1 MIERTFQ
8 HVPGIGP
15 WREKSLWE
23 QGIRSWAAFPE
34 APQKPVVSRA
44 KDPVIRDW
52 IGRASAF
59 LEAGDLASLATL
71 LPNREHWRLTRMFGE
86 GAVYFDIETDGSE
99 QQNPTVVSLLD
110 AEGLHLFVRGENLE
124 ALPEA
129 LMRRP
134 IWVTFNGSCFDVPVL
149 REHFP
154 QLSRPPVHLD
164 LRFLGRRVGL
174 QGGLKQIEREVGLD
188 RSNALEGVGGMDAVL
203 LWRAWLETRDPA
215 VLQLLVEYNLYD
227 AINLRALLHRV
238 LDGLLDQSGFS
249 EDEEP
254 RFTEPDAP
262 DANLLVRPVL
272 EARVAGAA
280 VGVGGAD
287 ILARTRARYGMA

>member
-23 QGIRSWAAFPE
+23 QGIRTWASFPE
-34 APQKPVVSRA
+34 APKKPIVSRA
-44 KDPVIRDW
+44 KDPVIREW
-52 IGRASAF
+52 IAKASET
-59 LEAGDLASLATL
+59 LEADDLPGLATL
-71 LPNREHWRLTRMFGE
+71 LPAREHWRLARRFGE
-86 GAVYFDIETDGSE
+86 GAVFFDIETDGSE
-99 QQNPTVVSLLD
+99 RQLPTVVSLLD

-124 ALPEA
+124 ALPHA

-164 LRFLGRRVGL
+164 LRFMGRRIGL
-174 QGGLKQIEREVGLD
+174 QGGLKQIERGLGLD
-188 RSNALEGVGGMDAVL
+188 RSSAIDGVGGMDAVL
-203 LWRAWLETRDPA
+203 LWRAWLETRDPS
-215 VLQLLVEYNLYD
+215 VLQLLIEYNLYD
-227 AINLRALLHRV
+227 AINLRSLLHRV

-249 EDEEP
+249 SEEEP
-254 RFTEPDAP
+254 RFTDPETEDGSQM
-262 DANLLVRPVL
+262 VRTVL
-272 EARVAGAA
+272 ESRTGAA
-280 VGVGGAD
+280 VGAEGASV
-287 ILARTRARYGMA
+287 LARTRARYGVF